1 MASFSLTT
9 ASQLLFS
16 ILDLSLVK
24 VYQKAK
30 REAETSPV
38 LYLRIY
44 VFFHMPYFYHIKKVV
59 TLLNEPFVVEM
70 YNKKTLLEL
79 LLTNMSKQTIAL
91 HIKKCLN
98 QECHLMTNSYHI
110 SSISLSENILLHS
123 K

>member
-9 ASQLLFS
+9 APQLLFS
-16 ILDLSLVK
+16 ILSLVK

-91 HIKKCLN
+91 HIKKCL
-98 QECHLMTNSYHI
+98 
-110 SSISLSENILLHS
+110 

>member
-16 ILDLSLVK
+16 ILSLVK